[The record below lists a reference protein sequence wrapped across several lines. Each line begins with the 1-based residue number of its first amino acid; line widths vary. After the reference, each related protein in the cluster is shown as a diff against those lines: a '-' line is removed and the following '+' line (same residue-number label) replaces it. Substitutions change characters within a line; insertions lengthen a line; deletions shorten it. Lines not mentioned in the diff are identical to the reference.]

1 MCRAVLQQ
9 LKRVGIS
16 TERLLL
22 MLGLMLVNKGI
33 HSCASWEVSSLHC
46 SPRNPG
52 AIETVSFHLVSLSD
66 QHLGLRRHRQP
77 LLPLSTLL
85 LHGWRD
91 HCLRLPRSVRGHQG
105 WSRVSIRAGAGHF
118 PHQQQKGSISS
129 SGRRCVILDSGYHQ
143 SIVNE

>member
-1 MCRAVLQQ
+1 
-9 LKRVGIS
+9 
-16 TERLLL
+16 
-22 MLGLMLVNKGI
+22 MLGLMFLNKGI
-33 HSCASWEVSSLHC
+33 HSCASWEVPSLHC

-66 QHLGLRRHRQP
+66 QLLGLSRHRQP
-77 LLPLSTLL
+77 FLPLSALL
-85 LHGWRD
+85 LHGCRD
-91 HCLRLPRSVRGHQG
+91 HRPRSVGGHQG